1 MRSKVLDGFQSGR
14 VTFGRGLFR
23 EPAEE
28 DSAWSEHPTH
38 GLFEVHDSEAFVID
52 DRFFN
57 QHGTIE
63 LPSGGR
69 PILTTF
75 DILRALR
82 GQGKIAEVE
91 HFEALTRLR
100 RAGFFLVPIEYD
112 ELKIALLRAQVI
124 DGALQETAELKAIRE
139 YPQSFLPGPLE
150 GTVVPQQELPDE
162 FIDQLRDLPEI
173 SGLRTSSIAGLVN
186 SALVFRLNT
195 EHSRIVGAALRRVR
209 HQLVTGKSEG
219 EPFAVLAGLATVA
232 AVTRDKELAHDVRI
246 ISRVLRQR
254 ADIELKASDLMRVG
268 LISSAANEDFD
279 DWSQSVAEWF
289 EEIARL
295 KIKSDEAGIL
305 RMQLTKLCRIYPSL
319 WKLCAKADAALA
331 AVP

>member
-1 MRSKVLDGFQSGR
+1 LERRLYGEAIEKVIEDVRSKVLDGFQSGR
-14 VTFGRGLFR
+14 VTFGRGFFR

-139 YPQSFLPGPLE
+139 YLLCVRMTDAVQLPREAQWLDGHRQSMLETLRSQWGLGIPDEISRAKSNWLVEFLDPRGWAHSFQDDGSETAQRRAAQMFLLAHIPHE
-150 GTVVPQQELPDE
+150 DESVRDRYKDWFSQELLAPFME
-162 FIDQLRDLPEI
+162 HEPGTYR
-173 SGLRTSSIAGLVN
+173 
-186 SALVFRLNT
+186 RL
-195 EHSRIVGAALRRVR
+195 L
-209 HQLVTGKSEG
+209 
-219 EPFAVLAGLATVA
+219 
-232 AVTRDKELAHDVRI
+232 
-246 ISRVLRQR
+246 
-254 ADIELKASDLMRVG
+254 
-268 LISSAANEDFD
+268 
-279 DWSQSVAEWF
+279 
-289 EEIARL
+289 
-295 KIKSDEAGIL
+295 
-305 RMQLTKLCRIYPSL
+305 
-319 WKLCAKADAALA
+319 ALA
-331 AVP
+331 SAVVEAMGERSELEDESAR